1 MQVIENVDTDGQS
14 VKGNVYLETDD
25 DGDLAPDLKNSF
37 LKDIEFNVRPVSS
50 NSKDYLEVTCTEQQ
64 QFQYPSRNIT
74 VHFQVPATCGV
85 DVKVR
90 GDASI
95 EVKDLEGG
103 PFQMVANQGTCYL
116 KNLKGSSLKALS
128 SNGGIICQ
136 SQLLFEHG
144 FLETKKKG
152 NISVKKL
159 QGKEFY
165 LKTEHGDVNVGA
177 TYLLKA
183 KLASE
188 SGCINLGDVHG
199 FTEIHVEEGN
209 ISIGST
215 SGQLEAFTGRGSIDV
230 NLSQHEDVK
239 LNTKEGD
246 ITIKCLQESFSSE
259 FLVKSN
265 HIHVDSNI
273 NVVID
278 EERAE
283 GNQTVMAGKL
293 NKQDKEEEQIKMIN
307 AEAKL
312 GTVNFEKEDWFTS
325 LKLS

>member
-1 MQVIENVDTDGQS
+1 M
-14 VKGNVYLETDD
+14 
-25 DGDLAPDLKNSF
+25 
-37 LKDIEFNVRPVSS
+37 
-50 NSKDYLEVTCTEQQ
+50 
-64 QFQYPSRNIT
+64 
-74 VHFQVPATCGV
+74 
-85 DVKVR
+85 
-90 GDASI
+90 
-95 EVKDLEGG
+95 
-103 PFQMVANQGTCYL
+103 
-116 KNLKGSSLKALS
+116 
-128 SNGGIICQ
+128 
-136 SQLLFEHG
+136 
-144 FLETKKKG
+144 
-152 NISVKKL
+152 
-159 QGKEFY
+159 
-165 LKTEHGDVNVGA
+165 KTEYGDVNVGA

>member
-1 MQVIENVDTDGQS
+1 MDGASKDIPFIVVQSPYTVKIQPVNPMEVIENVDTDGQS

-25 DGDLAPDLKNSF
+25 EGDLAPDLKNSF

-50 NSKDYLEVTCTEQQ
+50 NSKDYLEV
-64 QFQYPSRNIT
+64 
-74 VHFQVPATCGV
+74 
-85 DVKVR
+85 
-90 GDASI
+90 
-95 EVKDLEGG
+95 
-103 PFQMVANQGTCYL
+103 
-116 KNLKGSSLKALS
+116 
-128 SNGGIICQ
+128 
-136 SQLLFEHG
+136 
-144 FLETKKKG
+144 
-152 NISVKKL
+152 
-159 QGKEFY
+159 
-165 LKTEHGDVNVGA
+165 KTFG
-177 TYLLKA
+177 
-183 KLASE
+183 E
-188 SGCINLGDVHG
+188 S

-293 NKQDKEEEQIKMIN
+293 NKQDKGEEQIKMIN

-312 GTVNFEKEDWFTS
+312 GTVKFEKEDWFTS